1 MKQLWDYLKVSCKI
15 ELENQLV
22 FRSNFFVS
30 ILSVVIR
37 VAMLLA
43 LWSALYQGKTQ
54 VNGISLATMKCYTVV
69 SIVFELFIASRVE
82 QSVTGKVKDGS
93 ISMVLTRPA
102 SYPATLFIEHLAGT
116 FQAVVMW
123 VVPYLLVIWLCG
135 LTRNVE
141 LYLGPWFWVSV
152 AGAYLLMFFYQL
164 FFGMIAF
171 WTQEISG
178 FLQAR
183 DAVMLVFSGSMVP
196 LWFFPDWLFSAAQYL
211 PFQAMY
217 STPLSIMIGK
227 IAGPDIYTAVLIQA
241 GWILGFWLLA
251 QLCWRKSRRRM
262 IVNGG

>member
-54 VNGISLATMKCYTVV
+54 VDGISLATMKCYTVV
-69 SIVFELFIASRVE
+69 SIVFELFIACNVE

-93 ISMVLTRPA
+93 ISMMLTRPA
-102 SYPATLFIEHLAGT
+102 SYPVTLFIEQLANT
-116 FQAVVMW
+116 FQAVVVW
-123 VVPYLLVIWLCG
+123 VIPYLLVILLCG
-135 LTRNVE
+135 FARGVQ
-141 LYLGPWFWVSV
+141 LYLGPWFWAS
-152 AGAYLLMFFYQL
+152 ALGAYLLMFFYQL

-196 LWFFPDWLFSAAQYL
+196 LWFFPEKLFALAQYL

-217 STPLSIMIGK
+217 SVPLSILIGK
-227 IAGPDIYTAVLIQA
+227 ITGPDIRSALLVQL
-241 GWILGFWLLA
+241 GWLLGFWLLS